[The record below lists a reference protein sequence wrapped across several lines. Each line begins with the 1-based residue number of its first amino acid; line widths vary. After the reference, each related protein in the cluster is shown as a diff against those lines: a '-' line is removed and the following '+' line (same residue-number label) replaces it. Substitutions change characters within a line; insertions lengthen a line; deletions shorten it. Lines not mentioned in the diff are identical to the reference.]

1 MSITDA
7 DTVYGPG
14 AGHLNELDVPGA
26 DGKPNPYPYGECTAY
41 IWQYYHDLQG
51 VDIPPNLGNATD
63 WVSSAHR
70 EQWAVDDQPV
80 KGKAVSWSAAKY
92 PVFGHVAVVDQVNG
106 DGSFDVLEWNFT
118 YYASERPELA
128 GKIDRRTVRDR
139 DGIQGFI
146 TPTGIKVANDGPQ
159 GSILDALSAPLTS
172 IGDAI
177 HQAALQF
184 EAQAMTAQLRLLSMG
199 QVGVGT
205 LVAGGGLALGGLTV
219 YGGGRPQAG
228 ARRLGRQIR
237 RTRRQIAPARPSPI
251 GRRSVRQTE
260 EQWLSP
266 AEVRALRE
274 QARQEMRRNREL
286 FEASR
291 RTIGPSSPA
300 EIARDRASVLRR
312 ARERRSGGL
321 V

>member
-14 AGHLNELDVPGA
+14 AGHLNQLGI
-26 DGKPNPYPYGECTAY
+26 GGNPYPYGECTY
-41 IWQYYHDLQG
+41 YCWQYYHDLQG
-51 VDIPPNLGNATD
+51 VDIDGELGNATD
-63 WVSSAHR
+63 WVNSAHR
-70 EQWAVDDQPV
+70 QQWAVDDQPV
-80 KGKAVSWSAAKY
+80 TGKAVSWSAAKY
-92 PVFGHVAVVDQVNG
+92 PEFGHVAIVAGING
-106 DGSFDVLEWNFT
+106 DGSFDVLEMNFT

-128 GKIDRRTVRDR
+128 GKIDRRTVRSR

-146 TPTGIKVANDGPQ
+146 TPTGVKVSNDSPG
-159 GSILDALSAPLTS
+159 GSLLDALSTPLTS

-177 HQAALQF
+177 HQAALAF

-205 LVAGGGLALGGLTV
+205 LVAGGGLALGSLTA

-228 ARRLGRQIR
+228 YRRLGRQIR
-237 RTRRQIAPARPSPI
+237 RTRRQIAPSRPSPI

-274 QARQEMRRNREL
+274 QAKEEMRRNREL

-291 RTIGPSSPA
+291 RTIGPSTPA
-300 EIARDRASVLRR
+300 EIARDRARVLRR
-312 ARERRSGGL
+312 ARERRAGGL